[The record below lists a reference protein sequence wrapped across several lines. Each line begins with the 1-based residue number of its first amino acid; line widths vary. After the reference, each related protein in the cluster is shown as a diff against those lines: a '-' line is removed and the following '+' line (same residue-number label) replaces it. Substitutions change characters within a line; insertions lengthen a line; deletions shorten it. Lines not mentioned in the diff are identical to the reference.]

1 MNGVIYF
8 PHDFNLFVLT
18 LHQGLQQGT
27 HKQRECNLGW
37 EWGRAF
43 IFEILNWY
51 VKKKKDKHNFF

>member
-43 IFEILNWY
+43 I
-51 VKKKKDKHNFF
+51 